1 MALVSERFDDLGA
14 DGAPVKLGI
23 MGGTFDPIHNGHLN
37 MAAEVAEQLG
47 LDAVLFVP
55 AGTPVFKRGQEVT
68 SADDRLEMCRRA
80 IACNPRFDVSAIE
93 IERGGDTYTVDT
105 LRQMREHYPDNVSFY
120 LITGSDTAST
130 IGMWRG
136 SRVIAKLA
144 KLVAVERPDFELDE
158 SQLFGIAQAGFEDVA
173 CVQTTNLA
181 ISSSDI
187 RRRIREGREAR
198 YLVPPAAWR
207 FITENGLYGAVPAE
221 AAERSARAEGEV
233 AERGVPEGRGGED
246 APEGTL
252 WTPSSLHSGGE
263 RSARAEGKVA
273 ERGVP
278 EGASKP
284 LTDPLS
290 DEFLAARFADLRQRV
305 SAKRLAHIQG
315 VADTCVELAR
325 TYGVDERLARLAGLL
340 HDWDKGLTDEGMRER
355 VHELGLEGEL
365 DPWVVENMPWVLH
378 GQTAA
383 CALARQWPQIPGEV
397 LTAIERHTVASTEMG
412 TLDKI
417 LYVADA
423 IEPSRQFGRI
433 DELRALVG
441 TATLDELYFATYEY
455 WVFLL
460 FERRRPLHPDTIRI
474 WNDFAVKRAAAKGKK

>member
-1 MALVSERFDDLGA
+1 MPLVSERFDSLGA

-37 MAAEVAEQLG
+37 MAAEVAEQVG
-47 LDAVLFVP
+47 LDAVVFVP
-55 AGTPVFKRGQEVT
+55 AGTPVFKRGQEVL

-80 IACNPRFDVSAIE
+80 VACNPLFDVSAIE

-105 LRQMREHYPDNVSFY
+105 LRQMRAHYPDNVSFY
-120 LITGSDTAST
+120 LIAGSDSAST

-136 SRVIAKLA
+136 SREIAKLA
-144 KLVAVERPDFELDE
+144 KLIAVERPGFELDE
-158 SQLFGIAQAGFEDVA
+158 SQLFGIAQAGFEEVR
-173 CVQTTNLA
+173 CVQSTNLA

-187 RRRIREGREAR
+187 RRRIQEGREAR
-198 YLVPPAAWR
+198 YLVPPAVWR
-207 FITENGLYGAVPAE
+207 YIREKGLYGSEAQVDTQQGTSGPCQGIDAAVPLWARTSASTGEAKGDVAE
-221 AAERSARAEGEV
+221 AAPATT
-233 AERGVPEGRGGED
+233 ED
-246 APEGTL
+246 PM
-252 WTPSSLHSGGE
+252 
-263 RSARAEGKVA
+263 
-273 ERGVP
+273 
-278 EGASKP
+278 
-284 LTDPLS
+284 S
-290 DEFLAARFADLRQRV
+290 DEFFEARLEDLKERV

-315 VADTCVELAR
+315 VAQTCVELAR
-325 TYGVDERLARLAGLL
+325 TYGVDERLARLAGVL
-340 HDWDKGLTDEGMRER
+340 HDWDKGLSDEGMRER
-355 VHELGLEGEL
+355 VRELGLDGEL

-383 CALARQWPQIPGEV
+383 CALARQWPHIPGEV
-397 LTAIERHTVASTEMG
+397 LTAIERHTVATTDMG

-433 DELRALVG
+433 DELRALIG
-441 TATLDELYFATYEY
+441 TAGLDELYFATYEY

-474 WNDFAVKRAAAKGKK
+474 WNDFAVKRAASKGKK